1 MKELFPLDFLMNFV
15 VLIHLEL
22 VLLEDKVEVIALQEQ
37 LGVMQKIKVIL
48 EMDGKNVCGRALQK
62 GGA

>member
-1 MKELFPLDFLMNFV
+1 MNFV